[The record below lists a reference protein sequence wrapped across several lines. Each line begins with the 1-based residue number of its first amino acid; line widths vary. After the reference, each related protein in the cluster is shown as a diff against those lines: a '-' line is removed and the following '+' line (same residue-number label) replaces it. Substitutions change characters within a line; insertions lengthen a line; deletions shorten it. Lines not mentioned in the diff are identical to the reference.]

1 MPTDRPYARGLCALD
16 EYRFAAG
23 SSPATI
29 SLYDLE
35 AGSRVASVRF
45 FDDHRYAI
53 HALEVWPFG

>member
-1 MPTDRPYARGLCALD
+1 LCALD

-35 AGSRVASVRF
+35 AGSQVASVRF